1 MHIPLEN
8 HTFDDIIVFI
18 ENSEES
24 IDNSL
29 KHKIY
34 IEKSIVFLYNSKQVR
49 KSNQNF

>member
-1 MHIPLEN
+1 MHTRTYPLK
-8 HTFDDIIVFI
+8 II